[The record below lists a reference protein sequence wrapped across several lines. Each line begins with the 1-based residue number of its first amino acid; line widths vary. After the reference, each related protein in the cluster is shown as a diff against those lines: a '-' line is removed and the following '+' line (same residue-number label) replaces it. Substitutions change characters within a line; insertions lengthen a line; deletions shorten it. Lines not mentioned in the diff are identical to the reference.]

1 MGNWVFLLLLYI
13 LFGWMKKKQQ
23 VKARKEIQDQEDWD
37 KDTTPVSGFGVLDE
51 FLKGQGLIDK
61 DQRPGESVPQDE
73 NAYLDSRL
81 DLPIDEA
88 IDAGSNDD
96 LDRLD
101 QLETISEEIES
112 FEDLRDPVLAKLMG
126 EIMDDRLGEGDV
138 VSNLAISGLM
148 LNAYIMTGKLEFK
161 EWILKKLNWYA
172 VKRTKNT
179 RLNLIL
185 I

>member
-23 VKARKEIQDQEDWD
+23 VKARKEIEDQEDWD

-61 DQRPGESVPQDE
+61 DQRPGESVPKDE
-73 NAYLDSRL
+73 NVYLDSRL

-112 FEDLRDPVLAKLMG
+112 FED
-126 EIMDDRLGEGDV
+126 
-138 VSNLAISGLM
+138 N
-148 LNAYIMTGKLEFK
+148 
-161 EWILKKLNWYA
+161 ILKTKSFLAPGSQHKYSKHRAINA
-172 VKRTKNT
+172 V
-179 RLNLIL
+179 RLLSNASTLKDAIIIKEIL
-185 I
+185 DKPRSLRHRIR

>member
-23 VKARKEIQDQEDWD
+23 VKARKEIEDQEDWD

-51 FLKGQGLIDK
+51 FLKGQGLIDE

-73 NAYLDSRL
+73 NAYLDSRP

-112 FEDLRDPVLAKLMG
+112 FED
-126 EIMDDRLGEGDV
+126 
-138 VSNLAISGLM
+138 N
-148 LNAYIMTGKLEFK
+148 
-161 EWILKKLNWYA
+161 ILK
-172 VKRTKNT
+172 TKSFIAPGSQRKYSKHGTINT
-179 RLNLIL
+179 VRLLSNASTLKDAIIIKEIL
-185 I
+185 DKPRSLRHRIR